1 VRIGIHPWFTAY
13 WLFDPNTHHRID
25 DEKWRT
31 AMHVHDQGWMD
42 IRAKA
47 PSALVRLV
55 RRDSSS
61 ENAGPNHF
69 VQHRL
74 CPSLQGIENRRPGWE
89 CNHHPLGIDCVFYF
103 EASYIDVDM
112 LVGKLNR
119 LRPWRLLRMA

>member
-1 VRIGIHPWFTAY
+1 M
-13 WLFDPNTHHRID
+13 
-25 DEKWRT
+25 E
-31 AMHVHDQGWMD
+31 

-47 PSALVRLV
+47 PTALMRLV
-55 RRDSSS
+55 RRDSLSAS
-61 ENAGPNHF
+61 AGPNHF

-74 CPSLQGIENRRPGWE
+74 CTSQQRIENQWPGWE
-89 CNHHPLGIDCVFYF
+89 CNHHSLGIDCELYF